1 MLQAR
6 FVEQEYA
13 RLLKE
18 KDKPV
23 KENSLVQSHLKWL
36 KATNDL
42 SLAEG
47 LLKISTN
54 PEIKD
59 TLGYPEETTFFD
71 WVIVSS
77 YYSIFHATQALL
89 GLKKVKIEGRM
100 HFATMISFAKHYIVN
115 NELEAE
121 LFSIYEDAENKAKEL
136 LDIYEEEKKK
146 RGIFQY
152 HRLSKD
158 NLGPAQESLDNA
170 KKFLDTVKE
179 VLVKNKVI

>member
-1 MLQAR
+1 MLQDKY
-6 FVEQEYA
+6 VEKEYE
-13 RLLKE
+13 RLLQSE
-18 KDKPV
+18 DKPIR
-23 KENSLVQSHLKWL
+23 ENSIVLSHLKWF

-47 LLKISTN
+47 LLNISTN
-54 PEIKD
+54 PAIKD
-59 TLGYPEETTFFD
+59 SLGYPLETTFFD

-100 HFATMISFAKHYIVN
+100 HFATMISFAKHFIIN
-115 NELEAE
+115 NELQAE
-121 LFSIYEDAENKAKEL
+121 LFSIYEDAELKAREL

-158 NLGPAQESLDNA
+158 NILPAKESLDNA
-170 KKFLDTVKE
+170 KKFLDTIKE

>member
-1 MLQAR
+1 
-6 FVEQEYA
+6 
-13 RLLKE
+13 
-18 KDKPV
+18 
-23 KENSLVQSHLKWL
+23 
-36 KATNDL
+36 
-42 SLAEG
+42 
-47 LLKISTN
+47 
-54 PEIKD
+54 
-59 TLGYPEETTFFD
+59 
-71 WVIVSS
+71 
-77 YYSIFHATQALL
+77 LL